1 MDKIKEKNS
10 VMGILESY
18 IKYQI
23 LKEVKIKF
31 ET

>member
-1 MDKIKEKNS
+1 MDKIKEKKYA
-10 VMGILESY
+10 MGVLESY

-23 LKEVKIKF
+23 LKEVKIKL